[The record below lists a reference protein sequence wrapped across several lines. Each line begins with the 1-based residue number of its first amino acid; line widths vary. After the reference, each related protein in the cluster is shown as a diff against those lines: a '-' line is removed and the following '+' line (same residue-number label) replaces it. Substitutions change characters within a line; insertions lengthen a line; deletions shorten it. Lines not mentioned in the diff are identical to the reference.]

1 MVKVIKPERGWA
13 VVHWTGRIYLETV
26 ARTRKQ
32 AIANFLHWFVAGR
45 GKTWKS
51 ESEYG
56 VHKAIKVDV
65 ILAGTAVPSTDR
77 EAGK

>member
-1 MVKVIKPERGWA
+1 MKTIKPERGWA
-13 VVHWTGRIYLETV
+13 VVHWTGRIYLESV

-32 AIANFLHWFVAGR
+32 AIANFMHWFVRR

-51 ESEYG
+51 ESQYG

-65 ILAGTAVPSTDR
+65 TLAGTTPTGDR
-77 EAGK
+77 G